1 MSRNFTYIDNSNVY
15 AEGCRVSA
23 VSKGFPGAATIIEVM
38 NNKVVDYDWKI
49 DYGFLHDFACGKD
62 DQIGCANL
70 WGSPPPSDTFW
81 EMVKRK
87 GFDVKTYDRN
97 AAGKEKKLMLL

>member
-23 VSKGFPGAATIIEVM
+23 VSKGFPGAATIIEAM
-38 NNKVVDYDWKI
+38 NNKVVDYGWKI